1 MKFICGFLHIKSLYL
16 QIINFYCK
24 ELIIP
29 IQRVFIFDRLVFQ
42 ISYSL
47 IGIIFVNIKWRVVSM
62 TKSKVS
68 QKKIDCNTKITKIY
82 VDLEEKTQ
90 SYKLKI
96 DNNGFVNEIIMK
108 RSEVLS
114 VSDDLYDYGV
124 TFTSKKD
131 FKDVMLYEESKA
143 PIEYIH
149 SGLGWSVNKEGEKI
163 FKAHSAIG
171 VESTYNGKIDIKPKG
186 SFEDW
191 KIGIEKYA
199 MPQIPLQLAIVL
211 GLSAVTAGFLQDEMD
226 GSIFV
231 HLYGESSKGKTTAAM
246 LALSTA
252 GNPSPMAKNTLL
264 GDWGDTANYRI
275 SMLAGN
281 HGFPVVFD
289 ELSKASN
296 KDRSEFVYN
305 VTNSKDKG
313 RLKSNAEQRDV
324 STWSTCI
331 ISTGEASLIARC
343 NNNSGL
349 LVRVLEIS
357 PNKITASA
365 EQAEALKDAI
375 IKNYGYANTILAEH
389 YLKKPKS
396 VVHIFNQYREL
407 LKKEIPISNEL
418 VNRLIKKLAV
428 IMTTAHFAKKALGL
442 DFKTREIR
450 KMLIRAVIKQNEE
463 RPFEQSKLLID
474 TILSDL
480 ATSPDKY
487 ILIKQRKPFNDIFGK
502 NIRGF
507 IREIQP
513 IDIGN
518 EQCSTEL
525 IFTKEK
531 FEKLLNNW
539 GFTNKLKEL
548 KALDEKGFIKKEGR
562 HFSIRRKIA
571 GKTIPVYV
579 LVFPESLLDSN
590 FRDTIE
596 EV

>member
-1 MKFICGFLHIKSLYL
+1 
-16 QIINFYCK
+16 
-24 ELIIP
+24 
-29 IQRVFIFDRLVFQ
+29 
-42 ISYSL
+42 
-47 IGIIFVNIKWRVVSM
+47 M

-82 VDLEEKTQ
+82 VNLEKKTQ

-131 FKDVMLYEESKA
+131 FKDVMLYEESKV

-149 SGLGWSVNKEGEKI
+149 TGIGWSEYEGVKV
-163 FKAHSAIG
+163 FKGASTIG

-186 SFEDW
+186 SFEGW

-199 MPQIPLQLAIVL
+199 MPQIALQLAVVL

-252 GNPSPMAKNTLL
+252 GNPNPMAKNTLL
-264 GDWGDTANYRI
+264 GDWGDTPNYLT
-275 SMLAGN
+275 SMLVSN
-281 HGFPVVFD
+281 HGFPVAFD
-289 ELSKASN
+289 ELSKSSN
-296 KDRSEFVYN
+296 KDLTEFVYK

-313 RLKSNAEQRDV
+313 RLNSNAKQKDV
-324 STWSTCI
+324 DTWCTTV
-331 ISTGEASLIARC
+331 ISTGESSLLAKC

-349 LVRVLEIS
+349 LVRVLEIC

-365 EQAEALKDAI
+365 EQAEKLKEVI
-375 IKNYGYANTILAEH
+375 IHNYGWANSILAKY
-389 YLKKPKS
+389 YLKNPEKVS
-396 VVHIFNQYREL
+396 VVFNNYRKRF
-407 LKKEIPISNEL
+407 KKEIPISNEL

-428 IMTTAHFAKKALGL
+428 IATTARLAKKALGL
-442 DFKTREIR
+442 DFDIKAIR
-450 KMLIRAVIKQNEE
+450 IMLIKAVLKQNEE

-474 TILSDL
+474 SLLSDL

-487 ILIKQRKPFNDIFGK
+487 VLIKQRKPLNDIFGK

-548 KALDEKGFIKKEGR
+548 KALDEKGFIKKEGK

-579 LVFPESLLDSN
+579 LTLPESLLDSN

>member
-1 MKFICGFLHIKSLYL
+1 MKNQKDKSN
-16 QIINFYCK
+16 QNK
-24 ELIIP
+24 
-29 IQRVFIFDRLVFQ
+29 
-42 ISYSL
+42 
-47 IGIIFVNIKWRVVSM
+47 N
-62 TKSKVS
+62 
-68 QKKIDCNTKITKIY
+68 DCNVEILKRYINIE
-82 VDLEEKTQ
+82 DDTQ
-90 SYKLKI
+90 NFGLRIS
-96 DNNGFVNEIIMK
+96 NNG
-108 RSEVLS
+108 S
-114 VSDDLYDYGV
+114 VSDVIVKRSDVYTVAEKLLDYGAII
-124 TFTSKKD
+124 TSKKD
-131 FKDVMLYEESKA
+131 FIEAMIYDEEKA
-143 PIEYIH
+143 PIKYAH
-149 SGLGWSVNKEGEKI
+149 SGVGWGEHKGEKI
-163 FKAHSAIG
+163 FKAYSAIG

-186 SFEDW
+186 SLEEW

-199 MPQIPLQLAIVL
+199 MPQIALQLAVVL

-252 GNPSPMAKNTLL
+252 GNPNPMAKNTLL

-296 KDRSEFVYN
+296 KDLSEFVYN

-375 IKNYGYANTILAEH
+375 IKNYGYANNILAEH

-463 RPFEQSKLLID
+463 RPFEQTKLLID
-474 TILSDL
+474 TLLSDL

-487 ILIKQRKPFNDIFGK
+487 VLIKQRKPLNDIFGK

-518 EQCSTEL
+518 EQCTAEL
-525 IFTKEK
+525 IFTKER
-531 FEKLLNNW
+531 FEKLLNSW

-548 KALDEKGFIKKEGR
+548 KALDEKGFIKKEGK

-579 LVFPESLLDSN
+579 ITFPESLLDSN